1 MEAPDPTY
9 DIAEYEVTL
18 QQTGSTD
25 IQTQRVAAVAGA
37 THTFENLQSGSEYTI
52 VNKGYHPEGILIK
65 TTDPITG
72 VVWTLPHEP
81 SDSIIY
87 QTSSST
93 ATVQW
98 TAANQPF
105 FLPNS

>member
-1 MEAPDPTY
+1 MEAPNPTY

-52 VNKGYHPEGILIK
+52 VYKGYHPEGILIE
-65 TTDPITG
+65 TTEQITG
-72 VVWTLPHEP
+72 VVWTCK
-81 SDSIIY
+81 SMFKM
-87 QTSSST
+87 T
-93 ATVQW
+93 
-98 TAANQPF
+98 
-105 FLPNS
+105 